1 MVQDKHKTPYEVKWH
16 LCLRNT
22 ICPEYKTMLLNYY
35 WKNGGYL
42 TFDIQGPQSKTLM
55 VLCEHHQQVRVLTYS
70 GKELGM
76 YLSLLYC
83 DKETMYPYDF
93 GIPLTLPYVPLRGE

>member
-1 MVQDKHKTPYEVKWH
+1 
-16 LCLRNT
+16 
-22 ICPEYKTMLLNYY
+22 
-35 WKNGGYL
+35 
-42 TFDIQGPQSKTLM
+42 
-55 VLCEHHQQVRVLTYS
+55 
-70 GKELGM
+70 M